1 MDAYGQNNRGQ
12 LWVQKVS
19 ALPTWSSADIG
30 RVLLLTTSG
39 DLYYA
44 SNIAWVKVGG
54 AGFESGVKMY
64 FYQNSAPVG
73 WVIDATVTD
82 ALIGVKG
89 GTSSYNIAGG
99 NVAGTWTQPSH
110 SHSGGAVDSHVLTVA
125 ELPPHEHGSQY
136 DQRTPGSIDTVGGG
150 SEIAGTPSGQFFPYW
165 TYPTT
170 QTGGGLGHTHTLS
183 SIGTGATADTWRPK
197 TAVGIIA
204 TKS

>member
-39 DLYYA
+39 DFYYA

-110 SHSGGAVDSHVLTVA
+110 SHSGGAVDSHVLTIDEIPSHNHSA
-125 ELPPHEHGSQY
+125 SGWQMSAGYAGSGIGNTY
-136 DQRTPGSIDTVGGG
+136 TTVTG
-150 SEIAGTPSGQFFPYW
+150 Y
-165 TYPTT
+165 
-170 QTGGGLGHTHTLS
+170 TGGGLGHTHTLS